1 MPARIVQAL
10 VASRDQLPN
19 LQAIFF
25 GDISSDE
32 SEISWIE
39 TTDLSPLL
47 TAYPG
52 LQFLRVR
59 GVIGL
64 SLGGLNHPNLRHLG
78 IESGGLPLS
87 VMTEILHSHL
97 PKLEHLELW
106 LGDDF
111 YGFDFGLEELLPLFQ
126 GDDFPSL
133 TYLGLRDSVITD
145 EIAQAIAHA
154 PILDQL
160 DELDLSMGTLGDEGA
175 AALLA
180 SDKVRELKR
189 LNLSHHYCSKAMM
202 NQLKTLTVEV
212 DLSSWAYEAPKDD
225 RYVAV
230 SE

>member
-1 MPARIVQAL
+1 
-10 VASRDQLPN
+10 
-19 LQAIFF
+19 
-25 GDISSDE
+25 
-32 SEISWIE
+32 
-39 TTDLSPLL
+39 
-47 TAYPG
+47 
-52 LQFLRVR
+52 
-59 GVIGL
+59 
-64 SLGGLNHPNLRHLG
+64 
-78 IESGGLPLS
+78 
-87 VMTEILHSHL
+87 MTEILHSHL